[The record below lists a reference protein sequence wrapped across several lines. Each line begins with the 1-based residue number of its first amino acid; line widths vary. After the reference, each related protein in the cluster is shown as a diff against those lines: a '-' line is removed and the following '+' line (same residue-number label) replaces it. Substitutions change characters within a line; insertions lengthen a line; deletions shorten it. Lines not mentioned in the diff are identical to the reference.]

1 MNRPFWYQIRIQ
13 RIFLRRIQLVKIN
26 FDVFFL
32 KIHQQVY
39 KCQKLYKFRTKSKNS
54 FFSKIALNRVLT
66 CKTPKSPENF
76 FLIARR
82 SALEVPC
89 ASSYGRFIP
98 RSSRH
103 RISVSMS
110 YISFSD
116 LVEKFNKFHTKSKN
130 SLNFILSRKIH
141 FFKDR
146 LKSRFDIKFG
156 IYVKF
161 GGG

>member
-26 FDVFFL
+26 FDDFFENLSESL
-32 KIHQQVY
+32 K
-39 KCQKLYKFRTKSKNS
+39 LTKFRTKSKNS

-76 FLIARR
+76 FLIARS

-130 SLNFILSRKIH
+130 SLF
-141 FFKDR
+141 
-146 LKSRFDIKFG
+146 
-156 IYVKF
+156 
-161 GGG
+161 

>member
-13 RIFLRRIQLVKIN
+13 RIFLRRIQLVKII
-26 FDVFFL
+26 FYDFFW
-32 KIHQQVY
+32 KFV
-39 KCQKLYKFRTKSKNS
+39 KKSKKLTKFRTKSTNL

-116 LVEKFNKFHTKSKN
+116 LIEKFNKLFSHAFVRAPIGQN
-130 SLNFILSRKIH
+130 
-141 FFKDR
+141 
-146 LKSRFDIKFG
+146 
-156 IYVKF
+156 
-161 GGG
+161 